1 VCVAVCVAVSLY
13 MNSPPSSNHC
23 PIIYMCHGL
32 YHRHVSRTLFPV
44 YWVCKQC
51 TIANAPLLYH
61 LHITNST
68 TFVSHELD
76 HICISRTLPSTCL
89 NVYHIY
95 NYTIDMY
102 HELYHRHVSRT
113 LSSTCLTNAIID
125 ISHELYRLMLLC
137 YLISYVNIVNT
148 PLLYH
153 LHVTNS
159 MIDMTHELY

>member
-1 VCVAVCVAVSLY
+1 

-44 YWVCKQC
+44 FWVCKQC

-113 LSSTCLTNAIID
+113 LSSTCITNSIID
-125 ISHELYRLMLLC
+125 MSHERYHRHISRTLSIDVALLSHIIC
-137 YLISYVNIVNT
+137 KHRQYTTALSST
-148 PLLYH
+148 C
-153 LHVTNS
+153 
-159 MIDMTHELY
+159 HELHD